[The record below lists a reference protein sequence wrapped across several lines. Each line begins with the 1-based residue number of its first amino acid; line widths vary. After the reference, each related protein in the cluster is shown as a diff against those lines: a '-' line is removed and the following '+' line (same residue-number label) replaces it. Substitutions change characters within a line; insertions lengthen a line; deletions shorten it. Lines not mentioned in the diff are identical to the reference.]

1 MRLPRQ
7 VGGFFLRLLLVYG
20 FFSVPWPGVEAGYAT
35 LFRGGGN
42 LILREFGSRGL
53 VHFQPLQPPERW
65 WDTEMRLSIRN
76 QAGSKGV
83 RFSSRYGGYMPTAV
97 VVAFILSTSLPWARR
112 LWALLW
118 GVVLVNL
125 FVLGRVVLLLLFA
138 FRGDP
143 HGGLYVLSPGV
154 AKALA
159 VTVDF
164 VSVSPVISCVVP
176 AIIWM
181 LVAFRRGDWS
191 TIFREIGRLESS
203 GATPARARKRQ

>member
-7 VGGFFLRLLLVYG
+7 VGFFFLRLLLIYG
-20 FFSVPWPGVEAGYAT
+20 FFAVPWPGVEAGYAA

-42 LILREFGSRGL
+42 LVLREFGSRGL
-53 VHFQPLQPPERW
+53 VRFQPLQPPQRW

-97 VVAFILSTSLPWARR
+97 VVALILSTSLPWARR

-118 GVVLVNL
+118 GVLLVNL
-125 FVLGRVVLLLLFA
+125 FVVGRLAVLLLFA

-154 AKALA
+154 AKALV
-159 VTVDF
+159 VTVLL
-164 VSVSPVISCVVP
+164 I
-176 AIIWM
+176 
-181 LVAFRRGDWS
+181 
-191 TIFREIGRLESS
+191 
-203 GATPARARKRQ
+203 